1 MDLSDPAILFSGLAI
16 SLVGIAVFIHGK
28 RTQSLKSLAIGVLMM
43 VYPIFVP
50 SVLWM
55 WVIAGGC
62 GAGLFFLPQDA

>member
-1 MDLSDPAILFSGLAI
+1 MDLSDPGLLFSGFLI
-16 SLVGIAVFIHGK
+16 SMIGLGVFMHGRRADKPGNLVAG
-28 RTQSLKSLAIGVLMM
+28 LVLM

-62 GAGLFFLPQDA
+62 LGGTYLLSREA